1 MSGESHRESRQ
12 PTPGPAPEEGAHSVS
27 SAARAVG
34 AHRNAAS
41 TGFVAIPCPF
51 CGSTDTE
58 LMSLFGSSQLTSQ
71 YYCRGCRTAFERV
84 RWGTAPGGVERIVP
98 RP

>member
-1 MSGESHRESRQ
+1 MSER
-12 PTPGPAPEEGAHSVS
+12 
-27 SAARAVG
+27 AAKGQAAV
-34 AHRNAAS
+34 
-41 TGFVAIPCPF
+41 PCPF

-84 RWGTAPGGVERIVP
+84 KWGTSPGRVERIDP